1 MNVLIVGANNRTG
14 QRVLE
19 LLNKSSHQA
28 YCLVHDENLASLV
41 RSLGAE
47 PMFGEITD
55 SLQLEGMHAVIYAV
69 DVTNPSI
76 HDTISHVTQHGAIH
90 FIRECEKA
98 GIERFVMLSSVYAD
112 KPDEAPCVLYSL
124 LEETRMTEDYLTG
137 SSRLK
142 YTIVRP
148 GKMIDSDGTFKILVA
163 ESIDDDGMISRNEV
177 AQVLVDTLETD
188 TTFNKK
194 FYCIEGPFPIKEALA
209 EV

>member
-14 QRVLE
+14 LRVLE
-19 LLNKSSHQA
+19 LLNKSSHQV
-28 YCLVHDENLASLV
+28 YCLVQDGNLASLI
-41 RSLGAE
+41 RSYGAE
-47 PMFGEITD
+47 PIFGDITD
-55 SLQLEGMHAVIYAV
+55 SLQLKGMQAVIYAV

-124 LEETRMTEDYLTG
+124 LEEIKMTENYLSG
-137 SSRLK
+137 SSKLN

-148 GKMIDSDGTFKILVA
+148 GKMIDSDGNFKILAA
-163 ESIDDDGMISRNEV
+163 ESLVNNGPISRNEV
-177 AQVLVDTLETD
+177 AQVLVDSLETD

-194 FYCIEGPFPIKEALA
+194 FYCIEGPYPIKDALA
-209 EV
+209 HV